1 MSQLSTTTQ
10 GVADWEKMAGASS
23 QSKRRE
29 FPKFLIGG
37 VLLLVA
43 VGYLIISGT
52 MGGAR
57 YFMTVDELVSD
68 PQYVGQKVRI
78 TGAVIGE
85 SIVYDSEN
93 LIIQFTIANVEDNP
107 TDLALALHN
116 AVSDPTI
123 ARLPVYIEGEVKPD
137 LLQHEAQAILSGELR
152 ADGTFY
158 ASELLL
164 KCPSRYEESVPAQ
177 VQAEPGV

>member
-10 GVADWEKMAGASS
+10 GVADWEKIAGASS

-107 TDLALALHN
+107 TDLAFALHN

-164 KCPSRYEESVPAQ
+164 KCPSRYEESAPAQ